1 MIDVSREPNLTLWSM
16 MTMLLLA
23 EAMKSMIRSVG
34 RGKLNMVSI
43 HLITEDVRSDTYQPT
58 PSEVERQDSLRTNR
72 VD

>member
-1 MIDVSREPNLTLWSM
+1 MIDVSREPNLTLWGM
-16 MTMLLLA
+16 MTMSLLA

-43 HLITEDVRSDTYQPT
+43 YLITEDVRTDTYKPT
-58 PSEVERQDSLRTNR
+58 PLEVERQDSLWTNR